1 MEFLLDRTYKTD
13 LPTNGSLSL
22 NGNHVC
28 YTIELPWKNNEP
40 NVSCIEEGTYLLN
53 RCYSEKFGWHLILKD
68 VRDRKFILIHPAN
81 NALEELRGCIAPV
94 TDLLRPGIGTDSKD
108 AMTHLCSLVF
118 PVLKKGE
125 KVYLIISSANQINL

>member
-1 MEFLLDRTYKTD
+1 MELILERIYKTG

-28 YTIELPWKNNEP
+28 NTIELPWLDNKP

-53 RCYSEKFGWHLILKD
+53 RCYSKKFGWHLILKD
-68 VRDRKFILIHPAN
+68 VPDRKFILVHPAN

-94 TDLLRPGIGTDSKD
+94 SELLRPGMGTNSKE
-108 AMTHLCSLVF
+108 AMTHLCLLVF
-118 PVLKKGE
+118 PALKRGE
-125 KVYLIISSANQINL
+125 KVYLIISSIN